1 MNENQRD
8 GQGAVVPRGRKV
20 PVRIQFGGAVLEG
33 AVVGDKNF
41 VAMKPI
47 VEGLGLDWGKQ
58 LAVMKADPV
67 LKDELCTL
75 RGIVAEDGKRREMV
89 CLPEDRLQGWL
100 FKINANRVK
109 AASRDKL
116 IAYQREAYRVLH
128 EAFVAGRAET
138 AMRVRAIAEKREAAC
153 LMSGVVQDV
162 RAELGKKT
170 GPHHFINEHEL
181 VNFAL
186 LGRYEAAPERAL
198 SADDLSLQALLRRK
212 NATMYAM
219 SKSRDERRDALV
231 RLASEW
237 RAKRGGA
244 LPAAA

>member
-1 MNENQRD
+1 MRQGRAVSRD
-8 GQGAVVPRGRKV
+8 CPQ
-20 PVRIQFGGAVLEG
+20 
-33 AVVGDKNF
+33 
-41 VAMKPI
+41 
-47 VEGLGLDWGKQ
+47 Q

-109 AASRDKL
+109 AASRDRL

-138 AMRVRAIAEKREAAC
+138 AMRVRAIAERREAAC

-198 SADDLSLQALLRRK
+198 SAIATTSPTTSAAVPATTRSRAGRAWISSSGSRTRAARRRSPWPLRRC
-212 NATMYAM
+212 
-219 SKSRDERRDALV
+219 
-231 RLASEW
+231 
-237 RAKRGGA
+237 
-244 LPAAA
+244 